1 MFARTERL
9 LLRPSW
15 PEDASAIHQAVADE
29 GIVRNL
35 ALVPWPY
42 TQDDAAEFAA
52 LDHDFDYPNFM
63 LMLRTNGAPKLI
75 GSCGLARRDGAVEL
89 GYWISRPFWGQGLAT
104 EAGRAVIDVA
114 CALGHRRLVSG
125 HFTDNPTSGR
135 VLRKLGFRPTGRI
148 EQRFSVGR
156 GRYVSCAL
164 FERQLV
170 ADSDA
175 LSGTQSAIAMPARAG
190 IADPIM
196 PRAA

>member
-89 GYWISRPFWGQGLAT
+89 VARVGQVECRGA
-104 EAGRAVIDVA
+104 ARDAARRAV
-114 CALGHRRLVSG
+114 
-125 HFTDNPTSGR
+125 GR
-135 VLRKLGFRPTGRI
+135 
-148 EQRFSVGR
+148 S
-156 GRYVSCAL
+156 
-164 FERQLV
+164 
-170 ADSDA
+170 
-175 LSGTQSAIAMPARAG
+175 
-190 IADPIM
+190 
-196 PRAA
+196 